1 MYVSYL
7 IKKPVAVFMTFA
19 ALLVLGFLAV
29 CKVTVSPLP
38 AVKMPELVVTAF
50 RSNVSTTE
58 METTV
63 TKLLREQLGM
73 LQQVDAVT
81 SETRDGMATIKVRF
95 QFGVNMEYAYL
106 EANEKVDHLMNGLP
120 KGMDR
125 PKVNK
130 VNTSDLPVFYINISS
145 RSPLR
150 VQEEWELSDFVRQV
164 VKRRLEQLPE
174 VSLADVTGYREPVII
189 VTPRPSALATL
200 GISTTQFQQ
209 ILEKNKIAGT
219 TTVGDGVY
227 QYQVR
232 FSEPGITTVE
242 QILNHTFM
250 VQERLLRLRD
260 VADVAMK
267 PQTSSGVF
275 LVNRQYGLNVA
286 ILRQGN
292 ARIGAVKEQVA
303 SLLDKLRKEYPNLSF
318 EEVRDQAVMLDYSIA
333 NLWQDL
339 LIGGALAMAV
349 LFLFFRNYR
358 IPLLICISI
367 PVSLLLSMLLLYLCG
382 LSINIVSLAGLALG
396 IGLIIDNTVIVIDN
410 ISYYFQQQYSLEE
423 ACNKGT
429 MDIIRPLLSSGL
441 TTSSVFFPLIFV
453 SGIAG
458 ALFYEQALAVI
469 IAASVSFLV
478 AVTLMPVLYY
488 WLHHSTSKKNVITLE
503 KERSSI
509 LERIY
514 ERGFKWVFKNKVV
527 TLILVLLLL
536 CGGKFIFRQ
545 LPAEQLPATESSEM
559 MIHVNWGDKIQIAEN
574 VRRTNI
580 LREATGKLLEVF
592 NAEIGTQQYLISR
605 GQPQLPGETNIYLK
619 ATSPAT
625 LLKAKESIKRI
636 MITAYPSAEV
646 TYTQPETPLEQT
658 FTKSRYN
665 LIVHL
670 KSIHPS
676 VLPAI
681 SEVQRMHQSLM
692 TAFPEADIAAL
703 PVGHAYKIMINQ
715 ERLVRYGINPK
726 ELRDKVLMMLNG
738 TEVGLLDNSSNAIPV
753 VLAARRQHLEDI
765 IAQEK
770 IPSANGNAVPV
781 KELVRLGSD
790 EGYQTLFGDR
800 SGANVPININTKQ
813 PDRIMKAVDELMKA
827 YPELTVSYSGSCFS
841 NQDMISEMMVIAII
855 TVGLLYFI
863 LAAQFESL
871 IQPLIVLLELPV
883 SASGA
888 LLMLYL
894 AGSSINLMS
903 LIGLIIMSGII
914 INDSIM
920 KLDTINK
927 LIKEEGY
934 ALTTAIHLAG
944 KRRLRAILMTSLITT
959 FSILPF
965 LFGSNMGAVLQR
977 PLSLV
982 IIGGMTLGALVSL
995 YFIPL
1000 VYYTYYSRFKM
1011 KRIVDQSK

>member
-7 IKKPVAVFMTFA
+7 IRKPVAVFMTFA
-19 ALLVLGFLAV
+19 ALLVLGSLAV
-29 CKVTVSPLP
+29 CKIAVSPLP

-50 RSNVSTTE
+50 RNNIGTTE
-58 METTV
+58 MESTV

-73 LQQVDAVT
+73 LHKVEAVT
-81 SETRDGMATIKVRF
+81 SETRDGMTTIKVRF

-106 EANEKVDHLMNGLP
+106 EANEKVDRLMNGLP
-120 KGMDR
+120 KGMER

-130 VNTSDLPVFYINISS
+130 VSTSDLPVFFINISS

-150 VQEEWELSDFVRQV
+150 IQEEWELSDFVRQV

-174 VSLADVTGYREPVII
+174 VSLADVTGYREPVIV
-189 VTPRPSALATL
+189 VTPRPSALVTL
-200 GISTTQFQQ
+200 GISTMQFQQ
-209 ILEKNKIAGT
+209 ILENNKIAGT
-219 TTVGDGVY
+219 TTVGDGVF

-232 FSEPGITTVE
+232 FSESGITTME
-242 QILNHTFM
+242 QLLNHTFM
-250 VQERLLRLRD
+250 VQGRLLRLRD

-267 PQTSSGVF
+267 PQSATGVF
-275 LVNRQYGLNVA
+275 LVNGQQGLNIA

-292 ARIGAVKEQVA
+292 ARIGTVKAQVTE
-303 SLLDKLRKEYPNLSF
+303 LLDSLRKEYPNLLF

-339 LIGGALAMAV
+339 LIGGALAMGV
-349 LFLFFRNYR
+349 LFLFFKNYR

-410 ISYYFQQQYSLEE
+410 ISYYYQQQYSLEE
-423 ACNKGT
+423 ACNKGA

-488 WLHHSTSKKNVITLE
+488 WLHHGTGKVIFSTPEKEKVSVLE
-503 KERSSI
+503 KC
-509 LERIY
+509 Y
-514 ERGFKWVFKNKVV
+514 ERGFEWVFHHKML
-527 TLILVLLLL
+527 TLLFVFLLLSS
-536 CGGKFIFRQ
+536 GIIIFRQ
-545 LPAEQLPATESSEM
+545 LPTEQLPATESSEL
-559 MIHVNWGDKIQIAEN
+559 MIHINWGDKIQVTEN

-580 LREATGKLLEVF
+580 LRSAVGKLGETF

-619 ATSPAT
+619 AASPAT
-625 LLKAKESIKRI
+625 LQQTKDSMKRI
-636 MITAYPSAEV
+636 MTTEYPSAEV
-646 TYTQPETPLEQT
+646 TYAQPETPLEQT
-658 FTKSRYN
+658 FEKSRYN
-665 LIVHL
+665 LVVHL
-670 KSIHPS
+670 KSIHPF

-681 SEVQRMHQSLM
+681 SDVQRMYQSLV
-692 TAFPEADIAAL
+692 TTFPDADIAAL

-715 ERLVRYGINPK
+715 ERLTRYGINAK
-726 ELRDKVLMMLNG
+726 DLRDKVLMILSG
-738 TEVGLLDNSSNAIPV
+738 TEVGMLDNSSKTIPV
-753 VLAARRQHLEDI
+753 VLAARQQHLEDLMER
-765 IAQEK
+765 EK
-770 IPSANGNAVPV
+770 MPLGNGNAVPI
-781 KELVRLGSD
+781 KELVSLGSD

-800 SGANVPININTKQ
+800 SGANIPINVNTKH
-813 PDRIMKAVDELMKA
+813 PDRIMKAVDLLAKE
-827 YPELTVSYSGSCFS
+827 YPDLTVSYSGSCFS
-841 NQDMISEMMVIAII
+841 NQDMISEMMDIAII

-863 LAAQFESL
+863 LAAQFESM

-888 LLMLYL
+888 LLLLYL

-927 LIKEEGY
+927 LIREEGY
-934 ALTTAIHLAG
+934 PLTTAIHLAG

-965 LFGSNMGAVLQR
+965 LFGTNMGAVLQR

-1000 VYYTYYSRFKM
+1000 VYYTYYSRFRM
-1011 KRIVDQSK
+1011 